1 MRYPKKLSKR
11 ADEILA
17 ARRQTAQERHRSA
30 MAALNEQH
38 PEINAAGRELARL
51 YAQRA
56 RASLT
61 HDQDTSEMEEAI
73 RAAQSRRAAA
83 LAAAG
88 VTEADLEPAYTCP
101 LCRDRGVKEGGQMCE
116 CRQVILNQLVY
127 EQLCDVSPARE
138 CSFENFELRYYDEK
152 LRPIMRKVV
161 ESSQRYASVFQSEL
175 DKAAVEQ
182 ATSGW
187 MELNDKLVRYNGGAE
202 VKIPNMDMDGLADYD
217 RDTGFVEG
225 SVSLKW
231 QTKEMTQDRG
241 RQFTF
246 DENEVNETNFVVTA
260 AQVMGEFQRTKVIP
274 EIDAYRYSKI
284 AALCTAKERVGY
296 GYTAT
301 EDDILKKLY
310 YDIAAVQDVVGD
322 ETPLVITMSR
332 PVAAIFDMS
341 STLSKSLSVMDFK
354 QGDVTVKVKSLNGEH
369 PILRVGSGRM
379 KTSYI
384 FNDGTTGGQEKGGF
398 TAAEGAQDINWIICP
413 RTAPI
418 AVSRTDKVRIFDP
431 ETYQKK
437 RAWATDYRK
446 YHDLWVPDNKLEAMW
461 VNIKQAKAGVGG

>member
-1 MRYPKKLSKR
+1 
-11 ADEILA
+11 
-17 ARRQTAQERHRSA
+17 
-30 MAALNEQH
+30 MAN
-38 PEINAAGRELARL
+38 
-51 YAQRA
+51 
-56 RASLT
+56 
-61 HDQDTSEMEEAI
+61 
-73 RAAQSRRAAA
+73 
-83 LAAAG
+83 
-88 VTEADLEPAYTCP
+88 V
-101 LCRDRGVKEGGQMCE
+101 
-116 CRQVILNQLVY
+116 
-127 EQLCDVSPARE
+127 
-138 CSFENFELRYYDEK
+138 FE
-152 LRPIMRKVV
+152 
-161 ESSQRYASVFQSEL
+161 YASVFQSEL

-284 AALCTAKERVGY
+284 ASLCSAKERAGY
-296 GYTAT
+296 GYTPT
-301 EDDILKKLY
+301 ESDILQKLY

-379 KTSYI
+379 KTSYQ
-384 FNDGTTGGQEKGGF
+384 FYDGTTSGQEKGGF
-398 TAAEGAQDINWIICP
+398 VAAEDAQDINWIICP

-431 ETYQKK
+431 ETFQKK

-446 YHDLWVPDNKLEAMW
+446 YHDLWIPDNKLMAMW
-461 VNIKQAKAGVGG
+461 VNIKQAKVEDEG

>member
-1 MRYPKKLSKR
+1 
-11 ADEILA
+11 
-17 ARRQTAQERHRSA
+17 
-30 MAALNEQH
+30 MAN
-38 PEINAAGRELARL
+38 
-51 YAQRA
+51 
-56 RASLT
+56 
-61 HDQDTSEMEEAI
+61 
-73 RAAQSRRAAA
+73 
-83 LAAAG
+83 
-88 VTEADLEPAYTCP
+88 V
-101 LCRDRGVKEGGQMCE
+101 
-116 CRQVILNQLVY
+116 
-127 EQLCDVSPARE
+127 
-138 CSFENFELRYYDEK
+138 FE
-152 LRPIMRKVV
+152 
-161 ESSQRYASVFQSEL
+161 YASVFQSEL

-296 GYTAT
+296 GYTPA
-301 EDDILKKLY
+301 ESDILQKLY

-322 ETPLVITMSR
+322 ETPLVITMAR

-354 QGDVTVKVKSLNGEH
+354 QGNVTVKVKSLNGEH

-379 KTSYI
+379 KTSYQLY
-384 FNDGTTGGQEKGGF
+384 DGTTSGQEKG
-398 TAAEGAQDINWIICP
+398 
-413 RTAPI
+413 
-418 AVSRTDKVRIFDP
+418 
-431 ETYQKK
+431 
-437 RAWATDYRK
+437 
-446 YHDLWVPDNKLEAMW
+446 
-461 VNIKQAKAGVGG
+461 

>member
-1 MRYPKKLSKR
+1 
-11 ADEILA
+11 
-17 ARRQTAQERHRSA
+17 
-30 MAALNEQH
+30 MAN
-38 PEINAAGRELARL
+38 
-51 YAQRA
+51 
-56 RASLT
+56 
-61 HDQDTSEMEEAI
+61 
-73 RAAQSRRAAA
+73 
-83 LAAAG
+83 
-88 VTEADLEPAYTCP
+88 V
-101 LCRDRGVKEGGQMCE
+101 
-116 CRQVILNQLVY
+116 
-127 EQLCDVSPARE
+127 
-138 CSFENFELRYYDEK
+138 FE
-152 LRPIMRKVV
+152 
-161 ESSQRYASVFQSEL
+161 YASVFQSEL

-202 VKIPNMDMDGLADYD
+202 VKIPSMDMDGLADYD
-217 RDTGFVEG
+217 RDKGFVEG
-225 SVSLKW
+225 SVNLKW
-231 QTKEMTQDRG
+231 ETKEMTQDRG

-284 AALCTAKERVGY
+284 ASLCIAKERAGY
-296 GYTAT
+296 EYTPT
-301 EDDILKKLY
+301 ENDILKKLY

-322 ETPLVITMSR
+322 ETPLVITMAR

-354 QGDVTVKVKSLNGEH
+354 QGDVTVKVKSLNGEF
-369 PILRVGSGRM
+369 PIIRVGSGRM
-379 KTSYI
+379 KTSYQ
-384 FNDGTTGGQEKGGF
+384 FYDGTTSTQEKGGF
-398 TAAEGAQDINWIICP
+398 AAAEDAQDINWIISP

-446 YHDLWVPDNKLEAMW
+446 YHDLWVPDNKLTAMW
-461 VNIKQAKAGVGG
+461 VNIKQAKAGGGGG

>member
-1 MRYPKKLSKR
+1 M
-11 ADEILA
+11 
-17 ARRQTAQERHRSA
+17 
-30 MAALNEQH
+30 
-38 PEINAAGRELARL
+38 
-51 YAQRA
+51 
-56 RASLT
+56 
-61 HDQDTSEMEEAI
+61 
-73 RAAQSRRAAA
+73 
-83 LAAAG
+83 
-88 VTEADLEPAYTCP
+88 
-101 LCRDRGVKEGGQMCE
+101 
-116 CRQVILNQLVY
+116 
-127 EQLCDVSPARE
+127 
-138 CSFENFELRYYDEK
+138 
-152 LRPIMRKVV
+152 
-161 ESSQRYASVFQSEL
+161 
-175 DKAAVEQ
+175 
-182 ATSGW
+182 
-187 MELNDKLVRYNGGAE
+187 
-202 VKIPNMDMDGLADYD
+202 
-217 RDTGFVEG
+217 EG

-296 GYTAT
+296 GYTPA
-301 EDDILKKLY
+301 ESDILQKLY

-322 ETPLVITMSR
+322 ETPLVITMAR

-354 QGDVTVKVKSLNGEH
+354 QGNVTVKVKSLNGEH

-379 KTSYI
+379 KTSYQLY
-384 FNDGTTGGQEKGGF
+384 DGTTSGQEKGGF
-398 TAAEGAQDINWIICP
+398 VAAADAQDINWIICP

-431 ETYQKK
+431 ETFQKK

-446 YHDLWVPDNKLEAMW
+446 YHDLWVPDNKLTAMW
-461 VNIKQAKAGVGG
+461 VNIKQAKPAAPSGDS